1 MNIEEAISF
10 EDISDNRIL
19 AGDCRI
25 FYSNIY
31 SLKEFGNYSNCQVF
45 VYLFGSNEGQRLW
58 MCFVED
64 AHRDI
69 YKLFFEYLDN
79 EQKFVLAANILKNKD
94 LKMAAL

>member
-10 EDISDNRIL
+10 EDIFDNGIL
-19 AGDCRI
+19 VEDCRI
-25 FYSNIY
+25 FYSNIH

-45 VYLFGSNEGQRLW
+45 MYLFGSDEGQRLW

-69 YKLFFEYLDN
+69 YKLFFEYLNN
-79 EQKFVLAANILKNKD
+79 EQKFVLAANILDNRD
-94 LKMAAL
+94 LKKAAL

>member
-19 AGDCRI
+19 VGDCRI
-25 FYSNIY
+25 FYSNIH

-45 VYLFGSNEGQRLW
+45 VYLFGSDEGQRLW

-69 YKLFFEYLDN
+69 YKLFFEYLNN
-79 EQKFVLAANILKNKD
+79 EQKFVLTANILDNRD
-94 LKMAAL
+94 LKKAAL

>member
-10 EDISDNRIL
+10 DDISDDRIL
-19 AGDCRI
+19 IGDCRI
-25 FYSNIY
+25 FYSNIH
-31 SLKEFGNYSNCQVF
+31 SLEEFGNYSNCQVF
-45 VYLFGSNEGQRLW
+45 VYLFGSDEGQRLW

-69 YKLFFEYLDN
+69 YKLFFEYLNN
-79 EQKFVLAANILKNKD
+79 EQKFVLTANILKNRD